1 MAAGQIVRQP
11 PYMQLIERYR
21 QDIAAGRLKDG
32 DPLPSARDLAAG
44 YGIALATAAKVG
56 EGLRAL
62 GLAATVP
69 GVGSFVAVKPGAL
82 DDPAVPLTRDL
93 LDVGR
98 QAVATRPAAAAGA
111 ADAAAVGVGPA
122 PRRIARQ
129 LGLPARARVIR
140 RAEVT
145 IRDGRVQA
153 SSTRWFPAALAEAA
167 PQLLSGEPL
176 PATLPGLRPAR
187 GDDRIVAREA
197 AAEEAAALGIAPGSP
212 VLALQRWLYDAGGSV
227 LEFTEMLAR
236 DGEHLEFGYRLAR
249 GRIGAQA

>member
-1 MAAGQIVRQP
+1 MTAGQIVRQP

-21 QDIAAGRLKDG
+21 QDIAAGRLNDG
-32 DPLPSARDLAAG
+32 DPLPSARELAAG

-62 GLAATVP
+62 GLATTVP

-98 QAVATRPAAAAGA
+98 QIVATRPAAAAGA
-111 ADAAAVGVGPA
+111 DAAVGVGPA

-145 IRDGRVQA
+145 IRDGQAHA
-153 SSTRWFPAALAEAA
+153 SSTRWFPAGLAEAA

-197 AAEEAAALGIAPGSP
+197 AAEEAAALGIAPGRP

-227 LEFTEMLAR
+227 LEFTEMIAR
-236 DGEHLEFGYRLAR
+236 DGEHLDFGYRLAR